1 MSTKS
6 RAVSAKG
13 VGEFK
18 PYITRSIP
26 VSAVITCADN
36 SGARTLKVVQVMGFK
51 GRFSRLPAAAIG
63 DKVTVVAKKGPPDL
77 QKQTFHA
84 VIIRQKYAARRQNGV
99 RITFEDNAGVLMT
112 PEGDLKGTEIKGPV
126 ASEAAERW
134 PRVANAATMI
144 V

>member
-1 MSTKS
+1 M
-6 RAVSAKG
+6 
-13 VGEFK
+13 
-18 PYITRSIP
+18 
-26 VSAVITCADN
+26 
-36 SGARTLKVVQVMGFK
+36 
-51 GRFSRLPAAAIG
+51 
-63 DKVTVVAKKGPPDL
+63 KKGPPDL